1 MLNNTNIIEP
11 NLRPFLISIIISVL
25 GSLIIYSAGLLIIK
39 HETWAIIIL
48 CLITLILWL
57 LFGISKKILKKNPAG
72 DYYFVILLVLNWISF
87 CAASF
92 VSNWFLVAVGLML
105 PLIYVVLVGTI
116 IENKKNQRLTNFTF
130 WCWTILACILL
141 AMGIII
147 LNVKM
152 AHV

>member
-11 NLRPFLISIIISVL
+11 GLRNFLISIAISVL
-25 GSLIIYSAGLLIIK
+25 DSLIIYGTSLLITK
-39 HETWAIIIL
+39 HKVWSIGIL

-57 LFGISKKILKKNPAG
+57 LFGFTKKLFKRSPTD
-72 DYYFVILLVLNWISF
+72 DYYFVNFLVLNWISVWII
-87 CAASF
+87 SF
-92 VSNWFLVAVGLML
+92 FINLFFIAVGVILL
-105 PLIYVVLVGTI
+105 FVYLGLAGTI
-116 IENKKNQRLTNFTF
+116 AENKNNRRLTNFTF